1 MNTLHPKLTLLICV
15 LTPFNLACADLVTLK
30 DGQQRVGHIAGQLEN
45 ALLLEVQPAP
55 TLPAVQLRFPI
66 ANIASL
72 KFEKNPATDE
82 LLRLAATSDS
92 PTLQELWERFR
103 PLLKNADSPSAAIGL
118 RYGLLLL
125 NTQTPNSREDAL
137 TLFSLL
143 AVDAPTPSERDAALQ
158 GTLRAL
164 LSLGKAQTAQTQ
176 SIEILKKTPSAPLAS
191 EANLTLA
198 TLADSAFRK
207 FLEQHPRWKEDPFS
221 QPEYHTLHHA
231 VLDFYLTAALLPEAP
246 PELTQRALLGAIGV
260 HRLCKDLPPAAEIAR
275 DIALFFPGTPASQ
288 SATAFLQSLPASIPN
303 TDIPPV
309 PVPRAVP
316 TSSGERLQN
325 APKSENQNTIE
336 NAKKPDSAAT
346 PTAPTAPH
354 HRKRSRSGAQ
364 QDAAGPLP

>member
-15 LTPFNLACADLVTLK
+15 LAPFNLACADLVTLK

-125 NTQTPNSREDAL
+125 NTQTLNSREEAL

-164 LSLGKAQTAQTQ
+164 LCLGKTQTAQTQ
-176 SIEILKKTPSAPLAS
+176 AIEILKKTPSAPLAS

-198 TLADSAFRK
+198 TLADSAFRT
-207 FLEQHPRWKEDPFS
+207 FLEQHPRWQEDPFS
-221 QPEYHTLHHA
+221 QPEYHRLHHA

-246 PELTQRALLGAIGV
+246 PELAQRALLGAMGV
-260 HRLCKDLPPAAEIAR
+260 HRMCNHLPPAAEIAR
-275 DIALFFPGTPASQ
+275 DLTLFFPDTPASQ
-288 SATAFLQSLPASIPN
+288 IATAFLQSLPASLLN
-303 TDIPPV
+303 SDIPPV
-309 PVPRAVP
+309 TFPRASS
-316 TSSGERLQN
+316 TSSSERTQK
-325 APKSENQNTIE
+325 APKSENQNTIQ
-336 NAKKPDSAAT
+336 NAKTTDSTAAPD
-346 PTAPTAPH
+346 APTSTH

>member
-1 MNTLHPKLTLLICV
+1 MNTLHPKLTFLICI
-15 LTPFNLACADLVTLK
+15 LAPFNFACADLVTLK

-55 TLPAVQLRFPI
+55 TLPTVQLRLPI
-66 ANIASL
+66 ANIAAL
-72 KFEKNPATDE
+72 KFEKNSAADE
-82 LLRLAATSDS
+82 LLRLAATCDS
-92 PTLQELWERFR
+92 STLQELWERFK

-125 NTQTPNSREDAL
+125 NPQTNNSREDAL

-143 AVDAPTPSERDAALQ
+143 AIDSPNSSERDAALQ

-164 LSLGKAQTAQTQ
+164 LCLGKTQTAQNQ
-176 SIEILKKTPSAPLAS
+176 AIEILKKTPSAPLAS

-207 FLEQHPRWKEDPFS
+207 FLEQHPRWQEDIFS

-246 PELTQRALLGAIGV
+246 PELAQRALLGAMGV
-260 HRLCKDLPPAAEIAR
+260 HRLCKDAQPAAEIAR
-275 DIALFFPGTPASQ
+275 DIALFFPGTHASQ
-288 SATAFLQSLPASIPN
+288 SATAFLQSLPASLPN

-309 PVPRAVP
+309 PVPRGAP
-316 TSSGERLQN
+316 TSSGEHLQN
-325 APKSENQNTIE
+325 APKSENPNTIQ
-336 NAKKPDSAAT
+336 NAKTPDSTAT
-346 PTAPTAPH
+346 PDAPAAPH
-354 HRKRSRSGAQ
+354 HRKRSRSRTQ